1 MDPSGAGRAAAAD
14 PARSVKRALVLATL
28 LASTTLVA
36 RARAQD
42 EPPPPPP
49 AEAPSTPAPEPPP
62 EPTPQPIEPAPAPA
76 PPEPLP
82 PEPPL
87 AVQKPPSDDVVISG
101 STIGKVSGSAHVLRK
116 DQLDR
121 FEYDDP
127 GATLQQV
134 PGVYVRGEDGMGL
147 RPNLGIRGANPDRSK
162 KLTLM
167 EDGIL
172 IGPAPYSAPAAYYF
186 PLITRMTQV
195 RVIKGPAAI
204 AYGPQTVGG
213 AIDFISRPI
222 PSGTHGA
229 VDLAA
234 GEYGYNKQH
243 VWFGSSD
250 EAGGREGSP
259 RGQWGFLVEGV
270 RIQNT
275 GFTELPSGA
284 DTGSTRNDW
293 MFKTSYTLDPNAKTT
308 HNFQLKLSY
317 ADEVSNETYLGQS
330 DADFRE
336 NPYRRYPASML
347 DQMKNHRTGVVV
359 THTMEGPRSEWT
371 IKTSVY
377 RFDYQRSWNKF
388 NRMGA
393 ASGAAILENP
403 DDPQF
408 AGYYR
413 VLRGQIDSGSPADQI
428 YVGPNNRTFV
438 NNGIQSVLTTSTKT
452 GPVDHAFEM
461 GVRWYN
467 DQVRRVHTESAYLM
481 QGGTLVSAEQPILT
495 TADNRASSHAFAV
508 HMTDAI
514 SWKSLTV
521 TPGARVEVI
530 ASRNEDYLLKKDD
543 ERILG
548 AVMPGIG
555 AFYEIVSGFGA
566 LAGVYR
572 GFSPPAPGSNTQ
584 VKPEYSVNYET
595 GIRYSKRRTRAELIG
610 FFNDY
615 SNLTDVCS
623 LASGCVTVNLDQQF
637 DAGRARIYGLEASS
651 SVEPRAGDYKFPIT
665 AAYTLTQGELLN
677 DFTSA
682 DPIYGVVRRGY
693 KLPYIPLHQ
702 WNVTA
707 AVEHRIA
714 GLNAAVTY
722 VAPMRERASDD
733 PLAQSLVTDDQTWA
747 DFGGYVAPFKWLR
760 FYANL
765 RNAFNAQNIVG
776 RRPYGARVNA
786 PRWLQV
792 GLKAEF

>member
-1 MDPSGAGRAAAAD
+1 MRFGIFGGG
-14 PARSVKRALVLATL
+14 KRPLFFATL
-28 LASTTLVA
+28 FACAMIA
-36 RARAQD
+36 RRAGAQD
-42 EPPPPPP
+42 EPP
-49 AEAPSTPAPEPPP
+49 AAPEPPP
-62 EPTPQPIEPAPAPA
+62 PAADPPAQGAAPPPAQPPAQPEP

-87 AVQKPPSDDVVISG
+87 AQPTPPKPPSDDVVISG

-116 DQLDR
+116 DQLER

-134 PGVYVRGEDGMGL
+134 PGVYVRGEDGLGL

-195 RVIKGPAAI
+195 RVVKGPAAI

-222 PSGTHGA
+222 PVGTHGA
-229 VDLAA
+229 VDVAA
-234 GEYGYNKQH
+234 GQFGYDKAH
-243 VWFGSSD
+243 VWFGSGD
-250 EAGGREGSP
+250 ERL
-259 RGQWGFLVEGV
+259 GFLVEGV
-270 RIQNT
+270 RIHNT
-275 GFTELPSGA
+275 GFTELPNGA

-293 MFKTSYTLDPNAKTT
+293 MVKTAYTLDPDAKTK
-308 HNFQLKLSY
+308 HRFQLKLSY

-359 THTMEGPRSEWT
+359 THTMEGPHSEYT

-377 RFDYQRSWNKF
+377 RFDYQRTWNKF

-393 ASGAAILENP
+393 ASGADILANP
-403 DDPQF
+403 DDPQY

-413 VLRGQIDSGSPADQI
+413 VMRGQIDSGSPADLV

-438 NNGIQSVLTTSTKT
+438 NNGIQSVLTTTTKT
-452 GPVDHAFEM
+452 GPVEHAFEM

-467 DQVRRVHTESAYLM
+467 DQIRRIHTESAYLM

-508 HMTDAI
+508 HLTDAI
-514 SWKSLTV
+514 TWKSLTI

-530 ASRNEDYLLKKDD
+530 ASRNEDYLTNKDD
-543 ERILG
+543 ERIVA

-555 AFYEIVSGFGA
+555 AFYEIVNGFGA

-572 GFSPPAPGSNTQ
+572 GFSPPSPGSLAR
-584 VKPEYSVNYET
+584 VSPEYSVNYEA
-595 GIRYSKRRTRAELIG
+595 GVRYAKNRTRAELIG

-615 SNLTDVCS
+615 SNLTDVCT
-623 LASGCVTVNLDQQF
+623 LASGCVSVNLDQQY

-651 SVEPRAGDYKFPIT
+651 AVEPRVGDYRFPLT
-665 AAYTLTQGELLN
+665 AAYTLTRGELLN
-677 DFTSA
+677 DFTSS
-682 DPIYGVVRRGY
+682 DPIYGVVKRGY
-693 KLPYIPLHQ
+693 ELPYIPLHQ

-707 AVEHRIA
+707 AVEHRVA

-722 VAPMRERASDD
+722 VAPMREKASDG
-733 PLAQSLVTDDQTWA
+733 PLAQALVTDDQTWA